1 MKHLLQWAIFF
12 SKCPASILLVSE
24 GNNNAQEWGAIL
36 GTICSLAVTLQFTL
50 HFNIIKI
57 VFGFVQSK

>member
-1 MKHLLQWAIFF
+1 MPKE
-12 SKCPASILLVSE
+12 SS
-24 GNNNAQEWGAIL
+24 AIL